1 MTAKRSK
8 NNEIELYR
16 KAIEQHRAMMEI
28 FGKEYPEASE
38 ILKKFYEQLD
48 KDLQVLIVELIMGEK
63 KN

>member
-1 MTAKRSK
+1 MAGKRTK

-16 KAIEQHRAMMEI
+16 KALMQHRAMMEI
-28 FGKEYPEASE
+28 FGKEHPEASE
-38 ILKKFYEQLD
+38 MLKKFYEQLD